1 MFDIDLITQSL
12 YILIIQSS
20 ESLTD
25 LPKRD
30 LINSSI
36 GLTIP
41 LNKLN
46 PPHTKCGAL
55 EGPTPLKTKTPAF
68 AGAFLDESQWDPT
81 YLVVWCEEPRKTAE
95 VEPRKIAA

>member
-55 EGPTPLKTKTPAF
+55 ERTDTSKNKNTGF
-68 AGAFLDESQWDPT
+68 RRGF
-81 YLVVWCEEPRKTAE
+81 PR
-95 VEPRKIAA
+95 